1 MSRRSNSL
9 LAAIVFLLLAFGCQ
23 PGGQKSDAP
32 GAQAQNGNPDRPKKT
47 LIVAS
52 SRDHQIMGHF
62 NDAATDSEVSD
73 IVYAGLARK
82 NALTLEDDPWL
93 AEALPATDRGTW
105 SINADGTMV
114 TTYRLRPNTKW
125 HDGIALTSRDIAFGW
140 ELALDPKTQFSEP
153 SVAQA
158 INQIDTPDD
167 RTLVL
172 HWKETYRRANAVY
185 RNRLSPVPRHLLEA
199 DYRSQGGEVIP
210 NHPYWTT
217 AFVGDGP
224 YRIASWDQGRE
235 LELEAFDDYFLGRPK
250 IDRVV
255 WRFILDVNAV
265 LANVLTNS
273 VDVVLREAYTFDT
286 ALVAKEQWEAQG
298 KGTVIFAP
306 VTIQWVNLTPL
317 NPWLADPRV
326 RQAMLYAIDRQEV
339 VETLSRGLE
348 PVAHIPLPPK
358 RPQYE
363 RALAASTTY
372 EYNPQRARQLMAEA
386 GWAPAADGTLVNG
399 RGERFVLDGR
409 SIRNDT
415 MQLQAATVDYWK
427 RLGVETQ
434 INNMSARQ
442 EAGDEFRG
450 RWTGARWTAASV
462 SVESWVNRFGSANI
476 PTAENRWN
484 GANDSRW
491 DDSTKESVL
500 QELEQTLDPRRA
512 DDLIVEFSR
521 LYAAQLPD
529 LPLRFLAEIMSVR
542 EGVVNLYPRS
552 ELGGQNTRTWNA
564 EQWDLL

>member
-1 MSRRSNSL
+1 VSRRSNSL

-114 TTYRLRPNTKW
+114 T
-125 HDGIALTSRDIAFGW
+125 
-140 ELALDPKTQFSEP
+140 
-153 SVAQA
+153 
-158 INQIDTPDD
+158 
-167 RTLVL
+167 
-172 HWKETYRRANAVY
+172 TYRRANAVY